1 MFQPDETTF
10 DNIVN
15 SFVGIAAIQIGIV
28 NILRVL
34 EVPFDYCI
42 GHSVG
47 ELGCAYADGTLTAE
61 QMLLA
66 AYGKNSKKKHMTFS
80 PKYVFKLYFLSIQLV
95 VL

>member
-66 AYGKNSKKKHMTFS
+66 AYGKNSKKN
-80 PKYVFKLYFLSIQLV
+80 I
-95 VL
+95 